1 MLSAMPSRRQSPA
14 IGVSPRGPS
23 RIMRIFS
30 SAEYCFRVARRMGG
44 QASRTSPGWS
54 WIYVSSSLLGGYDEP
69 EILRSSSR

>member
-30 SAEYCFRVARRMGG
+30 SAEYCFRVARRM
-44 QASRTSPGWS
+44 SRTSFSDVTGVELDFCLIFAPWG
-54 WIYVSSSLLGGYDEP
+54 
-69 EILRSSSR
+69 LR